1 VRKFLKYWL
10 TAVFAVVYALAAL
23 SQPNNDSLNM
33 RSVLHYPQGVWGTGA
48 SNINNG
54 LWGYNDTATGKEYAL
69 VGNYRGLLITDITV
83 PAQPVNK
90 LWVPGVYS
98 TWREVRVKGHYAY
111 MVHDFVA
118 AGSPVQDEGLLIVD
132 LDSLNGT
139 PRYKKMRIPVPKPTG
154 GFDTVKRAHTLFADE
169 KGFLYLFGSNIGP
182 GGAVI
187 LDIGTDPWNPAVVG
201 HYNSNY
207 IHDGYVRNDTLY
219 AASLWNGI
227 VVVNCVLKS
236 NPTVVKSFQTP
247 NQFAHNC
254 WLSDDGRV
262 LYTTD
267 EQANAFITAYDLSD
281 WNNVTEL
288 WRYQVQP
295 GSGII
300 PHNAHVKGKHLVT
313 SYYTFGVIAQDIEC
327 PEWPVLV
334 GYYDTSP
341 FSGGNFHGAWSVY
354 PYGNSGRILVNDME
368 TGLWVVEEEWPDVT
382 RFGGWAVIDWNQQ
395 GGPYMP
401 WSQAGGISGPLDYV
415 WKSNGDTLRVEAD
428 GSFRYHRFGP
438 INDTLVG
445 INPWGQ
451 PVELPVIK
459 SGGTCPQDTLA
470 VPQFWGLPEGGMPA
484 IQVRMLPGAWG
495 LSENGTAVSALRY
508 ALVDALGRTVRSVSN
523 PGGNT
528 ETIAWPEVSGWY
540 TLRVETTD
548 GRLLHVRALRP

>member
-1 VRKFLKYWL
+1 MRKFLKYWL
-10 TAVFAVVYALAAL
+10 TALFAVVYALAAL

-33 RSVLHYPQGVWGTGA
+33 RSVLHYPQTAWGTGA

-54 LWGYNDTATGKEYAL
+54 LWGYNDTATGKEYAIA
-69 VGNYRGLLITDITV
+69 GNYRGLLITDITT
-83 PAQPVNK
+83 PQQPVNK
-90 LWVPGVYS
+90 LWIPGVYS

-118 AGSPVQDEGLLIVD
+118 TGSPVTDEGLLIVD

-169 KGFLYLFGSNIGP
+169 KGFLYVFGSNLSP

-187 LDIGTDPWNPAVVG
+187 LDIGTDPWNPVAVG
-201 HYNSNY
+201 HFNNNY

-281 WNNVTEL
+281 WNNITEL

-295 GSGII
+295 GTGII

-354 PYGNSGRILVNDME
+354 PYANSGRILVNDME
-368 TGLWVVEEEWPDVT
+368 SGLWVLEEEWPDVT
-382 RFGGWAVIDWNQQ
+382 RYGGWAVVDFNQQ
-395 GGPYMP
+395 GMYVP
-401 WSQAGGISGPLDYV
+401 WTQASGGGSSAIDYV
-415 WKSNGDTLRVEAD
+415 WKSTGDSLRVEAD
-428 GSFRYHRFGP
+428 GSFRYHRFGS

-451 PVELPVIK
+451 PVEIPVLK
-459 SGGTCPQDTLA
+459 STGGCPQDTLV
-470 VPQFWGLPEGGMPA
+470 VPIWWSLPEGAALPVYAVLGNGGW
-484 IQVRMLPGAWG
+484 QVR
-495 LSENGTAVSALRY
+495 TAEALLTY
-508 ALVDALGRTVRSVSN
+508 AEVQVVDALGRTVGHAN
-523 PGGNT
+523 HPGGSQQPV
-528 ETIAWPEVSGWY
+528 AWPSATGWY
-540 TLRVETTD
+540 TLHVVTTS
-548 GRLLHVRALRP
+548 GEHRTLRAFRP